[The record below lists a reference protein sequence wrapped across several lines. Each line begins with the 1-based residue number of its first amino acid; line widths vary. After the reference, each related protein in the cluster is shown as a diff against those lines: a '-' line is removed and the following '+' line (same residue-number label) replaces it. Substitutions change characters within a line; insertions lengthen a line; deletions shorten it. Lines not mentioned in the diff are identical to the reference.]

1 MHLDTLIHKISPR
14 MAYLRIIWDNERIV
28 DEIVDNL
35 WMFSVCFRESLW
47 ITCVLN
53 FPAVSRYNNNN
64 RIKD

>member
-1 MHLDTLIHKISPR
+1 MHLDTLIHKIPPR
-14 MAYLRIIWDNERIV
+14 MAHLRIIWDKERIV

-35 WMFSVCFRESLW
+35 WMFSVCFGESLW

-53 FPAVSRYNNNN
+53 FPAGSRYNNII

>member
-1 MHLDTLIHKISPR
+1 
-14 MAYLRIIWDNERIV
+14 MADLRIIWDKERIV
-28 DEIVDNL
+28 DEMVDNL
-35 WMFSVCFRESLW
+35 WMFSVCFGESLW